1 MKENCRHSERS
12 VALHEIIYAIGGEF
26 VEQTTAVGFVER
38 KTTVDFVE
46 QKTTLGFVGIFHP
59 VTRRDFFCTPYRKV
73 MNHFT
78 DQSDSSSSHEL

>member
-38 KTTVDFVE
+38 KTT
-46 QKTTLGFVGIFHP
+46 LGFVGIFHP
-59 VTRRDFFCTPYRKV
+59 VTCRDFFCTPYRKV